1 MPTGVKVLKSRLFYK
16 IFFSYVL
23 IIFLAVVVMGLMFA
37 RQVKGKLIE
46 EIKIDLIGN
55 ARIIAFLSKSEI
67 ERRLSSLADIS
78 CSRVTLVGATGWVL
92 ADSEKNVAEMDNH
105 LNRPEI
111 QEARIK
117 GQGDAIRYS
126 HTLGVDMLYI
136 AFPIKE
142 GTELK
147 GYIRLA
153 RPLFEVKKSLDQLYN
168 QVYKIILVA
177 IMSSLL
183 IALLFSKKLVSPILK
198 TESFTRKICNGEL
211 PGTLLMESNDEIGRL
226 AKNINC
232 MVLEH
237 QEKIRS
243 AQEEKSKLES
253 AFASMTEGVLVLNSQ
268 NRIEFLNKGLRDIL
282 GRQYITDIINKTPLE
297 AFLNAELED
306 ALDRFRETR
315 TPVSREITLG
325 DDNPIIMDVT
335 ISPIYGPSGAEE
347 KTMMV
352 FHDVT
357 RLKKLE
363 KIRED
368 FVANVTHEIKTPLT
382 AIIGFIETL
391 QGGAI
396 NEKEN
401 AGKFLQIISENARR
415 LDRLVDDLLT
425 LSNIELG
432 EMKLRL
438 EAVSLGAIV
447 EDTLHV
453 FETKAAEKSLTI
465 DKGIPEGLPLILGD
479 RDRVSQILLNILDN
493 AVKFT
498 LDGGRIS
505 ITASDDGRGSVVV
518 KVIDTGIGIPKS
530 EIPRL
535 GERFYRVDKTRSRE
549 RGGTGLGLSIVK
561 HLMKAH
567 HGNIEIES
575 QMGRCTTVSLY
586 FPIFREIP
594 N

>member
-1 MPTGVKVLKSRLFYK
+1 LKSRLFYK
-16 IFFSYVL
+16 IFISYIL
-23 IIFLAVVVMGLMFA
+23 IISLAAAVAGLMFA

-46 EIKIDLIGN
+46 EIKSDLTGN
-55 ARIIAFLSKSEI
+55 ARIIVFLSKSEI

-78 CSRVTLVGATGWVL
+78 RSRVTLVGATGWVL
-92 ADSEKNVAEMDNH
+92 ADSEKNVTEMDNH

-117 GQGDAIRYS
+117 GQGEAIRYS

-136 AFPIKE
+136 AFPIRE

-153 RPLFEVKKSLDQLYN
+153 RPLFEVKKSLDQLYS
-168 QVYKIILVA
+168 QVYKIILAA
-177 IMSSLL
+177 IIPSLL
-183 IALLFSKKLVSPILK
+183 IALLISKKLVSPILK
-198 TESFTRKICNGEL
+198 AESFTGKVCNGEL
-211 PGTLLMESNDEIGRL
+211 PGTLLIEANDEIGRL
-226 AKNINC
+226 ARNINC

-237 QEKIRS
+237 QEKMRS
-243 AQEEKSKLES
+243 AHEEKGKLES
-253 AFASMTEGVLVLNSQ
+253 AFASMTEGVLVLNGR
-268 NRIEFLNKGLRDIL
+268 NRIEFLNKGLKDIL
-282 GRQYITDIINKTPLE
+282 LRKNITDIIDKTPLE

-306 ALDRFRETR
+306 ALERFRETK
-315 TPVSREITLG
+315 TTVFREITLG

-335 ISPIYGPSGAEE
+335 ISAISRPTGAEE
-347 KTMMV
+347 KTMIV

-382 AIIGFIETL
+382 AIVGFIETL

-396 NEKEN
+396 NEREN
-401 AGKFLQIISENARR
+401 AEKFLQIISENAHR
-415 LDRLVDDLLT
+415 LNRLVDDLLT

-438 EAVSLGAIV
+438 EAMSIGGVIENILP
-447 EDTLHV
+447 V
-453 FETKAAEKSLTI
+453 FETKTAEKSLTI
-465 DKGIPEGLPLILGD
+465 YKDIPEGLPLILAD
-479 RDRVSQILLNILDN
+479 KDKVAQILLNILDN

-498 LDGGRIS
+498 LNGGRVSIRIS
-505 ITASDDGRGSVVV
+505 HEGKGPVVV

-549 RGGTGLGLSIVK
+549 WGGTGLGLSIVK

-567 HGNIEIES
+567 HGDIEIES
-575 QMGRCTTVSLY
+575 QMGKGTTVSLY

-594 N
+594 T

>member
-1 MPTGVKVLKSRLFYK
+1 V
-16 IFFSYVL
+16 SYVVIVL
-23 IIFLAVVVMGLMFA
+23 LAIAVMGLMFA
-37 RQVKGKLIE
+37 RQIKGELIE
-46 EIKIDLIGN
+46 EIKNDLMSH
-55 ARIIAFLSKSEI
+55 ARIIAFLSKGEI
-67 ERRLSSLADIS
+67 EKKLSSLADIS
-78 CSRVTLVGATGWVL
+78 RSRVTLVGATGWVL

-105 LNRPEI
+105 LNRSEI

-117 GQGDAIRYS
+117 GQGEAIRYS

-136 AFPIKE
+136 AFPIKDD
-142 GTELK
+142 TELK

-153 RPLFEVKKSLDQLYN
+153 RPLFEVKKSLDQLYG
-168 QVYKIILVA
+168 QVYKIILIV
-177 IMSSLL
+177 IIPSLL
-183 IALLFSKKLVSPILK
+183 IALFVSKKFVSPILK
-198 TESFTRKICNGEL
+198 VESFTRKVCNKEL
-211 PGTLLMESNDEIGRL
+211 PGTLLIESNDEIGQL

-237 QEKIRS
+237 QEQIQF
-243 AQEEKSKLES
+243 AHEEKGKLES
-253 AFASMTEGVLVLNSQ
+253 AFASMTEGVLVLNSR
-268 NRIEFLNKGLRDIL
+268 NRIEFLNKGLKDIL
-282 GRQYITDIINKTPLE
+282 GKQYATDIINKTPLE

-306 ALDRFRETR
+306 ALDQFRETK
-315 TPVSREITLG
+315 TPVSREITFG
-325 DDNPIIMDVT
+325 DESQIIMDVT
-335 ISPIYGPSGAEE
+335 ISAIHGPSGGEE
-347 KTMMV
+347 KTMLV

-396 NEKEN
+396 DEKEN
-401 AGKFLQIISENARR
+401 AGKFLKIISENAHR

-425 LSNIELG
+425 LSSIELG

-438 EAVSLGAIV
+438 EGVSLGVVIENV
-447 EDTLHV
+447 LPV
-453 FETKAAEKSLTI
+453 FEARAAEKSLTI
-465 DKGIPEGLPLILGD
+465 GNQIPEGIPLILAD
-479 RDRVSQILLNILDN
+479 RDRVSQILLNIIDN
-493 AVKFT
+493 AIKFT
-498 LDGGRIS
+498 LNGGRIS
-505 ITASDDGRGSVVV
+505 ITASDDGKGYVVV

-549 RGGTGLGLSIVK
+549 WGGTGLGLSIVK

-567 HGNIEIES
+567 DGNIEIES
-575 QMGRCTTVSLY
+575 QIGKGAIISLY
-586 FPIFREIP
+586 FPIFREIKA
-594 N
+594 